1 MFWTGKLDWTSKV
14 GVSEVMAL
22 LAFLLSLINL
32 WRARQQ
38 ERMAAVQT
46 AENRRLSEE
55 AKSEAAEA
63 KRQQDLLVFEGK
75 RQQARLKI
83 VEAEM
88 KIGAWIRECERQ
100 LRAAKTAPLRS
111 EIMETQRSAIDHLDR
126 FNDVKQA
133 LDSVPA
139 SSNAKVIIEL
149 EKIASGAT
157 ELWHRT
163 LASDRDYTSALEE
176 HQRRIAGGE

>member
-1 MFWTGKLDWTSKV
+1 MLWTGKLDWSGKV

-38 ERMAAVQT
+38 ERTAAVQT

-55 AKSEAAEA
+55 AKREAAEA
-63 KRQQDLLVFEGK
+63 KRQQDLLLFEGK

-88 KIGAWIRECERQ
+88 KVGVWIRECERQ

-126 FNDVKQA
+126 FNDTKQA
-133 LDSVPA
+133 LDLVLA
-139 SSNAKVIIEL
+139 SSNAEVIIEL
-149 EKIASGAT
+149 EKIAGGAT
-157 ELWHRT
+157 ELWLKT
-163 LASDRDYTSALEE
+163 LASDRIYKMKLEE
-176 HQRRIAGGE
+176 NHRRIAGGE